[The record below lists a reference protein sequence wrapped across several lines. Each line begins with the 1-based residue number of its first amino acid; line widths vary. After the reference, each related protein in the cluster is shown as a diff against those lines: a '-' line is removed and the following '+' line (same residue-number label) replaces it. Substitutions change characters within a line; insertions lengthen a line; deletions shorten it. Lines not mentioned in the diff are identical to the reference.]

1 MIAQRLNRNDLLR
14 GVNELCARDA
24 DLANI
29 VQRYGPPPMW
39 GRRPGFATLSRIIL
53 EQQVSLASADATF
66 ARLRRGVG
74 RVTASRVANSSPT
87 KLRRLGLTR
96 QKAGYCLDLARLVT
110 DGDLDLRRLGSADDS
125 TARETLLG
133 IRGIGPWTADIY
145 LLMALRRP
153 NVWPDG
159 DLALENVMRR
169 VTRPRKRPTRD
180 RARRIASHWAPWRS
194 VAARLLWHY
203 YLRSRR

>member
-1 MIAQRLNRNDLLR
+1 MVAQKLNRNDLIR
-14 GVNELCARDA
+14 GVNELCARDT

-29 VQRYGPPPMW
+29 VQQYGPPPMW
-39 GRRPGFATLSRIIL
+39 GRRPGFATLIRIIL

-66 ARLRRGVG
+66 ARLRYGVG
-74 RVTASRVANSSPT
+74 RVTAGRIASLAPST
-87 KLRRLGLTR
+87 LRRFGLTR
-96 QKAGYCLDLARLVT
+96 QKAGYCLDLARRVT
-110 DGDLDLRRLGSADDS
+110 DGDLDLRRMSSADDT
-125 TARETLLG
+125 TARETLLE

-159 DLALENVMRR
+159 DLALENAMRHVKR
-169 VTRPRKRPTRD
+169 LRARPTRE
-180 RARRIASHWAPWRS
+180 RARRIASRWAPWRS

>member
-1 MIAQRLNRNDLLR
+1 MVAKRLNRSDLLG
-14 GVNELCARDA
+14 GVNELCARDT

-29 VQRYGPPPMW
+29 VQQYGPPPMW
-39 GRRPGFATLSRIIL
+39 ARRPGFATLIRIIL

-74 RVTASRVANSSPT
+74 RVTAGRVASLSLA
-87 KLRRLGLTR
+87 KLRRLSLTR

-110 DGDLDLRRLGSADDS
+110 DGGLDLRRLGSADDS
-125 TARETLLG
+125 TARETLLE

-153 NVWPDG
+153 DVWPDG
-159 DLALENVMRR
+159 DLALENAMRR
-169 VTRPRKRPTRD
+169 VKRLRAQPTCE
-180 RARRIASHWAPWRS
+180 RARRIASRWAPWRS

-203 YLRSRR
+203 YLRSR

>member
-1 MIAQRLNRNDLLR
+1 MVAQGLNRSELLR

-29 VQRYGPPPMW
+29 VGRYGPPPMW
-39 GRRPGFATLSRIIL
+39 GRRPGFATLARIIL

-66 ARLRRGVG
+66 SRLGRGVG
-74 RVTASRVANSSPT
+74 PVTASRVANLSLA

-110 DGDLDLRRLGSADDS
+110 GGDLDLRRLALSDD
-125 TARETLLG
+125 TAARETLVQ

-153 NVWPDG
+153 DVWPDG
-159 DLALENVMRR
+159 DLALENAMRR
-169 VTRPRKRPTRD
+169 VKRLRGRPTRE
-180 RARRIASHWAPWRS
+180 RARRIASRWAPWRS

-203 YLRSRR
+203 YLRSRQ

>member
-1 MIAQRLNRNDLLR
+1 MNRSELLR

-24 DLANI
+24 DIANI
-29 VQRYGPPPMW
+29 VGQYGPPPMW
-39 GRRPGFATLSRIIL
+39 GRRPGFATLIRIIL

-74 RVTASRVANSSPT
+74 RVTAGRVASLSPA
-87 KLRRLGLTR
+87 KLRRLGITR
-96 QKAGYCLDLARLVT
+96 QKAGYGFDLARLVHG
-110 DGDLDLRRLGSADDS
+110 GDLDLRRLALSDD
-125 TARETLLG
+125 TAARETLVQ

-153 NVWPDG
+153 DVWPDG
-159 DLALENVMRR
+159 DLALENAMRR
-169 VTRPRKRPTRD
+169 VKRLRGRPTRE
-180 RARRIASHWAPWRS
+180 RARRIASRWAPWRS

-203 YLRSRR
+203 YLRSR

>member
-1 MIAQRLNRNDLLR
+1 MVAQRLNRSELLR

-29 VQRYGPPPMW
+29 VHQYGAPPVW

-66 ARLRRGVG
+66 ARLGRGVG
-74 RVTASRVANSSPT
+74 RVTASRVANLSLA

-110 DGDLDLRRLGSADDS
+110 GGDLDLRRLALSDD
-125 TARETLLG
+125 TAARETLVQ
-133 IRGIGPWTADIY
+133 IRGIGPWTTDIY

-153 NVWPDG
+153 DVWPDG
-159 DLALENVMRR
+159 DLALENAMRR
-169 VTRPRKRPTRD
+169 VKRLRGRPTRE
-180 RARRIASHWAPWRS
+180 RARRIASRWAPWRS

-203 YLRSRR
+203 YLRSR

>member
-1 MIAQRLNRNDLLR
+1 MVAQRLNRSDLLR
-14 GVNELCARDA
+14 GVNELCARDT

-29 VQRYGPPPMW
+29 VQQYGPPPMW
-39 GRRPGFATLSRIIL
+39 ARRPGFATLIRIIL

-74 RVTASRVANSSPT
+74 RVTAGRVASLSLA

-110 DGDLDLRRLGSADDS
+110 DRGLDLRRLGSADDS
-125 TARETLLG
+125 TARETLLE

-153 NVWPDG
+153 DVWPDG
-159 DLALENVMRR
+159 DLALENAMRR
-169 VTRPRKRPTRD
+169 VKRLRARPTQD
-180 RARRIASHWAPWRS
+180 RARRIASRWAPWRS

-203 YLRSRR
+203 YLRSR

>member
-1 MIAQRLNRNDLLR
+1 MNRSELLR
-14 GVNELCARDA
+14 GVNELCACDT

-29 VQRYGPPPMW
+29 VQQYGPPPMW
-39 GRRPGFATLSRIIL
+39 GRRPGFATLIRIIL

-74 RVTASRVANSSPT
+74 RVTVQRVAGMSLSR
-87 KLRRLGLTR
+87 LRRLGLTR
-96 QKAGYCLDLARLVT
+96 QKAGYCLDLARLV
-110 DGDLDLRRLGSADDS
+110 DNGNLDLRRLGSADDT
-125 TARETLLG
+125 TARETLLE

-145 LLMALRRP
+145 LLMALGRP

-159 DLALENVMRR
+159 DLALENAMRR
-169 VTRPRKRPTRD
+169 VKRLRWRPTRE
-180 RARRIASHWAPWRS
+180 RARRIASRWAPWRS

-203 YLRSRR
+203 YLRSR